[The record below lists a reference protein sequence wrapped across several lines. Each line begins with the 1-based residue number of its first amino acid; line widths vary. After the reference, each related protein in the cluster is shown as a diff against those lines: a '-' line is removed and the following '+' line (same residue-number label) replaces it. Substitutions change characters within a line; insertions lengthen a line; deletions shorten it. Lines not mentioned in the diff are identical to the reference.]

1 MKTIN
6 KNLINYS
13 LSNIDIA
20 MYLDN
25 PNIVKYAD
33 LDDNFDSIDQ
43 VFDGYPYVI
52 ILIESGLNKGHW
64 CCLTRY
70 GNSVEIFDS
79 YGGTID
85 HELSFISKKMKAKLG
100 EADNCLAT
108 LLKKSSYKTIVS
120 KHKFQSES
128 DNVDTCGRHVVLRIL
143 MFLCGGM
150 HLKQYTNWFKN
161 NAKLLN
167 LRNDEFVCKCITF

>member
-1 MKTIN
+1 MDNN
-6 KNLINYS
+6 KNKVNYAI
-13 LSNIDIA
+13 SNIDIA

-33 LDDNFDSIDQ
+33 LANFDNIDSL
-43 VFDGYPYVI
+43 FDGYSYVI

-70 GNSVEIFDS
+70 NNCVEIFDS

-85 HELSFISKKMKAKLG
+85 HELSYISKQMKAKLG
-100 EADNCLAT
+100 ETDNCLT
-108 LLKKSSYKTIVS
+108 NLLKKSSYKTVINM
-120 KHKFQSES
+120 HKFQSGS
-128 DNVDTCGRHVVLRIL
+128 NNVDTCGRHVVLRII

-150 HLKQYTNWFKN
+150 HLDKYINWFKD
-161 NAKLLN
+161 AVRKLKLS
-167 LRNDEFVCKCITF
+167 NDELVVKFIPL

>member
-6 KNLINYS
+6 RNLINYS

-33 LDDNFDSIDQ
+33 LDDNFNSIDQ

-85 HELSFISKKMKAKLG
+85 TELSYISKQMKAKLG
-100 EADNCLAT
+100 ETDNCLAN
-108 LLKKSSYKTIVS
+108 LLKKSVYKTVVNE
-120 KHKFQSES
+120 HKFQSES
-128 DNVDTCGRHVVLRIL
+128 NNVDTCGRHVVLRIL

-150 HLKQYTNWFKN
+150 HLNEYMKWFKD
-161 NAKLLN
+161 AVRKLKLS
-167 LRNDEFVCKCITF
+167 NDELVVKLIPL